1 MRISDWSSDV
11 CSSDLLH
18 PMTMG
23 RQIIEQCVVRYRD
36 AMRKSRRSA
45 AILQIADFV
54 RTGLGQRRLM
64 RLQSQEI
71 LISAALHITCPR
83 RVAGPI
89 GQFGRIEQHPRHAAF
104 KLHGTL
110 IAIAFLAAKA
120 TKSEKHTS

>member
-11 CSSDLLH
+11 CSSDL
-18 PMTMG
+18 
-23 RQIIEQCVVRYRD
+23 EQCVVRYRD

-83 RVAGPI
+83 RVAGHI
-89 GQFGRIEQHPRHAAF
+89 GQFGRIEQQNGRASRTER
-104 KLHGTL
+104 GCQYV
-110 IAIAFLAAKA
+110 
-120 TKSEKHTS
+120 